1 MTSLASR
8 APAAAPTIRARTG
21 ALGLALAAALLAFA
35 PAPAAAQ
42 DRDPVAARV
51 NGFEI
56 RQSDLAIA
64 EEEFGSSIPGNSS
77 ADKRDA
83 LIGYYTDM
91 ILMARAADAKGM
103 GSTVEFAKKLAFAK
117 TKMLM
122 EILLQAEAKTAV
134 TDAALRTVYDQA
146 IKEMGKEEEVHA
158 RHILVETEDEAK
170 AVLAELKNGGDFDKL
185 AKAKSKDPSAAKNGG
200 DLGYF
205 TKDQMVPEFAETAF
219 KLPKGQLSDPVK
231 SQFGWHV
238 IRAEDRR
245 SKPAP
250 EFDKVKPQLVQFVV
264 RNAQAALIA
273 KLREGAKIEKLPA
286 PDEKK

>member
-1 MTSLASR
+1 MTSLHFR
-8 APAAAPTIRARTG
+8 AAAAPANRARTG
-21 ALGLALAAALLAFA
+21 ALCLALAAALLAFA
-35 PAPAAAQ
+35 PAPASAQ

-103 GSTVEFAKKLAFAK
+103 GSTVAFAKKLAFAK